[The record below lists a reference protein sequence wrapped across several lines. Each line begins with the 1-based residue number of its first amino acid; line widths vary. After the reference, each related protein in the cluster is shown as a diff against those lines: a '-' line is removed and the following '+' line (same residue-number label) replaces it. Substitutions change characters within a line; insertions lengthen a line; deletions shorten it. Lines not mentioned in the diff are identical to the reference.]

1 MESTATMVEELIIE
15 EVTAEDIAPANG
27 EVEKVPVKGK
37 MEETPEKM
45 PEKGPEN
52 TPEEKTRRLAI
63 ICSKGS
69 LDMAY
74 PGLIL
79 ANAARM
85 MGIDA
90 DLFFTFWGM
99 DIIAKNKVDH
109 LQVTPVGNTA
119 MHMPQMLGVLPGIS
133 GMATSMMTKELE
145 KLDMP
150 PVHEFLTMIHDAG
163 AGIYACRMAS
173 EMMHLE
179 KENLVEEVDDIIG
192 AMEFLEKAEGA
203 QLLFI

>member
-1 MESTATMVEELIIE
+1 
-15 EVTAEDIAPANG
+15 
-27 EVEKVPVKGK
+27 
-37 MEETPEKM
+37 MEEYSVQ
-45 PEKGPEN
+45 
-52 TPEEKTRRLAI
+52 EKTIPEPIVQKEPVQEKNRKLAI

-74 PGLIL
+74 PGLVL

-99 DIIAKNKVDH
+99 DIIAKGKVDH
-109 LQVTPVGNTA
+109 LQVTPVGNPA
-119 MHMPQMLGVLPGIS
+119 MHMPQMVGVLPGIS
-133 GMATSMMTKELE
+133 SIATSMMAKELE
-145 KLDMP
+145 RLDMP

-163 AGIYACRMAS
+163 AGIYACRMAA

-179 KENLVEEVDDIIG
+179 KEDLIEEVDDIIG

>member
-1 MESTATMVEELIIE
+1 
-15 EVTAEDIAPANG
+15 
-27 EVEKVPVKGK
+27 
-37 MEETPEKM
+37 MEEKERK
-45 PEKGPEN
+45 
-52 TPEEKTRRLAI
+52 LAI

-74 PGLIL
+74 PGLVL

-85 MGIDA
+85 MGIEC

-99 DIIAKNKVDH
+99 DIITKTKVNN
-109 LQVTPVGNTA
+109 LKVVPVGNPA
-119 MHMPQMLGVLPGIS
+119 MHMPQMVGGFPG
-133 GMATSMMTKELE
+133 MTDLATSMMKKEIE

-150 PVHEFLTMIHDAG
+150 PVGEFLEMIHDSG
-163 AGIYACRMAS
+163 AGVFACQMAA

-179 KENLVEEVDDIIG
+179 QDDLVEEVDEIIG

-203 QLLFI
+203 QVLFI

>member
-1 MESTATMVEELIIE
+1 
-15 EVTAEDIAPANG
+15 
-27 EVEKVPVKGK
+27 
-37 MEETPEKM
+37 MEEKERK
-45 PEKGPEN
+45 
-52 TPEEKTRRLAI
+52 LAL

-74 PGLIL
+74 PALVL

-85 MGIDA
+85 MGIEC

-99 DIIAKNKVDH
+99 DIITKSKVDK
-109 LQVTPVGNTA
+109 LKVVPVGNPSMA
-119 MHMPQMLGVLPGIS
+119 MPQMVGGFPG
-133 GMATSMMTKELE
+133 MTDLATSMMKKEIE

-150 PVHEFLTMIHDAG
+150 PVGEFLEMIHDSG
-163 AGIYACRMAS
+163 AGVYACQMAA

-179 KENLVEEVDDIIG
+179 QDDLVEEVDEIIG

-203 QLLFI
+203 QVLFI

>member
-1 MESTATMVEELIIE
+1 MEEFMSE
-15 EVTAEDIAPANG
+15 EVSVQEFSVQMEPVQKEPA
-27 EVEKVPVKGK
+27 
-37 MEETPEKM
+37 PEKSR
-45 PEKGPEN
+45 K
-52 TPEEKTRRLAI
+52 LAI

-69 LDMAY
+69 LDMAD
-74 PGLIL
+74 PGLVL

-109 LQVTPVGNTA
+109 LQVTPVGNPA
-119 MHMPQMLGVLPGIS
+119 MHMPQMVSVLPGIS
-133 GMATSMMTKELE
+133 GMATSMMAKELE

-163 AGIYACRMAS
+163 TGIYACRMAS

-179 KENLVEEVDDIIG
+179 KNDLVEEVDDIIG

>member
-1 MESTATMVEELIIE
+1 MT
-15 EVTAEDIAPANG
+15 EVTR
-27 EVEKVPVKGK
+27 KV
-37 MEETPEKM
+37 
-45 PEKGPEN
+45 
-52 TPEEKTRRLAI
+52 AI

-85 MGIDA
+85 MGIEA

-99 DIIAKNKVDH
+99 DVIAKKKIDK
-109 LQVTPVGNTA
+109 LKVTPVGNTA
-119 MHMPQMLGVLPGIS
+119 MHMPQMIGVLPGMS
-133 GMATSMMTKELE
+133 SLATSMMSKEMD

-150 PVHEFLTMIHDAG
+150 PVHEFIEMIHDAG

-173 EMMHLE
+173 DMMQLE
-179 KENLVEEVDDIIG
+179 KEDLIDEVDDIIG
-192 AMEFLEKAEGA
+192 AMEFLELSEDA

>member
-1 MESTATMVEELIIE
+1 
-15 EVTAEDIAPANG
+15 
-27 EVEKVPVKGK
+27 
-37 MEETPEKM
+37 MEEKERK
-45 PEKGPEN
+45 
-52 TPEEKTRRLAI
+52 LAI

-74 PGLIL
+74 PGLVL

-85 MGIDA
+85 MGIEC

-99 DIIAKNKVDH
+99 DIITKGKVDK
-109 LQVTPVGNTA
+109 LKVVPVGNPS
-119 MHMPQMLGVLPGIS
+119 MSMPQMVGGFPG
-133 GMATSMMTKELE
+133 MTDLATNMMKKEIE

-150 PVHEFLTMIHDAG
+150 PVGEFVEMVHDAG
-163 AGIYACRMAS
+163 AGIYACQMAS

-179 KENLVEEVDDIIG
+179 KDDLIDEVDEIIG

-203 QLLFI
+203 QVLFI